1 MEDHKII
8 KSLAPEVLQAGN
20 NAWDDDLRSAR
31 MVNLLDEPI
40 AQEAAIGDALMDD
53 PVRPIAQDDVL
64 WAWSP
69 AMPAVDHGMLF

>member
-1 MEDHKII
+1 
-8 KSLAPEVLQAGN
+8 
-20 NAWDDDLRSAR
+20 

-40 AQEAAIGDALMDD
+40 SQEAAIGDALMDD
-53 PVRPIAQDDVL
+53 PVSPIAQDDVL